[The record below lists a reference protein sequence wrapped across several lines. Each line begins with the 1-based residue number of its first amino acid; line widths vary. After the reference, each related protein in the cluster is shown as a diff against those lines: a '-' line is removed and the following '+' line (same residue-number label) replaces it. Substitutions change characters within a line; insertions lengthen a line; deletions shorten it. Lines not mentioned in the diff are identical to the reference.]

1 MAVVIFRDDNS
12 GKVIFNGVETKSADV
27 NTLACSIVD
36 TDFIKITDTTSP
48 TNAPLFRKLHY
59 SDVNKRAFSS
69 NSAASAG
76 SNAVEVKAYI
86 DSQISYNVPESVFST
101 GVLTGLDLNIGNSSG
116 TSFSVSAGTALVRSN
131 VTDAPVELTLSSTFT
146 YPVSNVSSGKDK
158 VFRVMMSGEETIEVE
173 EIIGSL
179 QGDPIS
185 TVSLREK
192 ALIGIVFY
200 NNFLNK
206 FTFIQTV
213 SNAVKS
219 TSANIGELA
228 IAVGAKVVPSS
239 RVTLS
244 KSNVSDVRLGIGE
257 GEFYALGLNNVEASP
272 DSPNLISVT
281 ADPDLPRMQMVD
293 KADGSAT
300 YRLFENTTL
309 TNQDGDSL
317 WTKFLD
323 EEGFMDDVDSTEWVV
338 MPVRITKGKVLSPIN
353 SIQTQVIVCV
363 GQKVISDTRFKNNVS
378 LEIANALNS
387 YDYADMLYTQSA
399 LIGCIAMRGDATNFA
414 DSDKVYIIT
423 GDESSL
429 LTTGIEEA
437 ATAVNELFEFDYVV
451 DPTANAGGNGSLST
465 PYQTISEAVAGVPA
479 NSTVLLKNTAQHV
492 VTGSITLSDGIT
504 FIGEQGTVVGYSSW
518 NKNNAVIFQQP
529 SSGNTNQ
536 FVFKNFTMVNAAE
549 AIDIASALRVELED
563 LNTKNIGHSGQNHNY
578 GGAAVTGKFG
588 YDTTPVNLATAFT
601 SGSDFAPVGSY
612 GIDIKNVN
620 AVDITSCEFSQ
631 GKNPVRLENC
641 GLGAGS
647 FMARN
652 RFYDLVGEGLTVVN
666 CTNFVAYNNYFA
678 DISGDAIVVNGGI
691 DTIIGLNVMSSFW
704 NSAVVATS
712 TANFRFRDNDIAK
725 AARATVQVD
734 GIAWTEDAY
743 VVIDGTSINDNA
755 EFCIDIMGNE
765 FIHED
770 EANAAG
776 VYISDDKD
784 TIDDKDVCVIKVENN
799 GFKNFLNGF
808 NVEADLDKTT
818 LLRDGNSFVNLG
830 GTIGVYTGANTQY
843 FALPYAIQA
852 INLTGLDVRLD
863 ATSSRI
869 IVKEGANST
878 DIVDIYGANDL
889 QAIDKGTFVRIVLRN
904 SNKIQFCNLD
914 PSTISIGSAPIS
926 SVVADVVNA
935 LNAVFTN
942 SGNFLSSGQLDN
954 SAPAISAQSTD
965 IEEGAAMNFQIALD
979 SGSNTPSVWN
989 VTGLPSWMTH
999 NGSGLLQGTAPS
1011 FANDASDVILITAK
1025 VANSYG
1031 GDSTTITVNVVEE
1044 AEGNIGYYSFDGVN
1058 DYAYTNTS
1066 TGNNPFYRPSNG
1078 IGYAWA
1084 FSVTIDD
1091 VDNGNNSSIETIISQ
1106 VSGNNGFSLFR
1117 VNNHLRFRWGSI
1129 TGSNNYLQFNYNNF
1143 FAAASST
1150 GGGSGSSHAKYG
1162 ETKISILMTFDGSAT
1177 GSGSSNLS
1185 SYYDSF
1191 RIYVIEE
1198 DETITRIDDKG
1209 AWSHADFGYTGA
1221 ISGQTRWG
1229 SQSGTSYYS
1238 ATRLYGCSIITCRQG
1253 GSGTGIQELSTDT
1266 ERIMFALDYNNYLDT
1281 YQVGKTFRKV
1291 GQTGTQTNWAKDSS
1305 NSQAQ
1310 AARFY
1315 EFFTNT
1321 TQDVFPYVQNLSAT
1335 AQTGNAVRVIIVNG
1349 SSSQIGND

>member
-1 MAVVIFRDDNS
+1 MAVTIFRDNNS
-12 GKVIFNGVETKSADV
+12 GKVIFSGVETKAADV
-27 NTLACSIVD
+27 NTLSCTIVD
-36 TDFIKITDTTSP
+36 TDYLRIEDTTSP
-48 TNAPLFRKLHY
+48 SNAPLFRKLHY
-59 SDVNKRAFSS
+59 ADVNKKAFSS
-69 NSAASAG
+69 NLAAGAG
-76 SNAVEVKAYI
+76 NNATEVKAYI
-86 DSQISYNVPESVFST
+86 DSQIIYNATERKFST
-101 GVLTGLDLNIGNSSG
+101 GVIEGFEMELGTGG
-116 TSFSVSAGTALVRSN
+116 TTFTVGAGVAFVRST
-131 VTDAPVELTLSSTFT
+131 VTDAATELRLSNTFT
-146 YPVSNVSSGKDK
+146 YNVSSVTTGKDRVFK
-158 VFRVMMSGEETIEVE
+158 VEMTGEETI
-173 EIIGSL
+173 
-179 QGDPIS
+179 
-185 TVSLREK
+185 TVSEIQGALGGEAIDTDSLRSQ
-192 ALIGIVFY
+192 ALIGCVFY
-200 NNFLNK
+200 NDFLNK
-206 FTFIQTV
+206 FTLIQTV
-213 SNAVKS
+213 SNPVTNIA
-219 TSANIGELA
+219 ANVGELA
-228 IAVGAKVVPSS
+228 KSIGSKVIPSD
-239 RVTLS
+239 RIELS
-244 KSNVSDVRLGIGE
+244 KSNVSDVRLGIGA
-257 GEFYALGLNNVEASP
+257 GSFFSTGLNKVTANY
-272 DSPNLISVT
+272 DSPNIVEVA
-281 ADPDLPRMQMVD
+281 ADPDLSSMQIID
-293 KADGSAT
+293 KADGVAT

-309 TNQDGDSL
+309 TNEDGDSL

-323 EEGFMDDVDSTEWVV
+323 DEGFMDDVDDTEWVV
-338 MPVRITKGKVLSPIN
+338 MPVRITLGKVLSPLN
-353 SIQTQVIVCV
+353 QVEPSIMVCV
-363 GQKVISDTRFKNNVS
+363 GQKVIEDTKFKNNRS
-378 LEIANALNS
+378 LEIANALNT
-387 YDYADMLYTQSA
+387 YEFPKMLYTNSA

-414 DSDKVYIIT
+414 DSEKVYIVT
-423 GDESSL
+423 GDQTTL
-429 LTTGIEEA
+429 LTAGIEEA
-437 ATAVNELFEFDYVV
+437 AAAVDELFEFDYVV
-451 DPTANAGGNGSLST
+451 DPTANAGGNGSLAT

-479 NSTVLLKNTAQHV
+479 NSTILLKNTAQHV
-492 VTGSITLSDGIT
+492 VTGTITLSDGIT
-504 FIGEQGTVVGYSSW
+504 LIGEQGTVVGYSSW

-549 AIDIASALRVELED
+549 AIDITSALRVELED
-563 LNTKNIGHSGQNHNY
+563 LDTKNIGHSGQNHNY

-588 YDTTPVNLATAFT
+588 YDTTPINLSTAFT

-704 NSAVVATS
+704 NSAVVATN

-725 AARATVQVD
+725 AARATVKVD
-734 GIAWTEDAY
+734 GVTWTEDAY
-743 VVIDGTSINDNA
+743 VVIDGTSIDDNA
-755 EFCIDIMGNE
+755 EFCIDVMGNE

-784 TIDDKDVCVIKVENN
+784 TIDDKDVCVVKVENN

-878 DIVDIYGANDL
+878 DIVDIYGVNDL
-889 QAIDKGTFVRIVLRN
+889 QAIDKGTFVRVVLRN

-935 LNAVFTN
+935 LNALFTN

-954 SAPAISAQSTD
+954 TAPAISAQSVD
-965 IEEGAAMNFQIALD
+965 ITEATALNFQIALD

-999 NGSGLLQGTAPS
+999 NGTGLLQGTAPA
-1011 FANDASDVILITAK
+1011 FAGNSSDNISITAK

-1031 GDSTTITVNVVEE
+1031 GDSATITVNVVEE
-1044 AEGNIGYYSFDGVN
+1044 PQVNNGYYSFDGSN
-1058 DYAYTNTS
+1058 DYAITNTGTS
-1066 TGNNPFYRPSNG
+1066 NNPFYRPNG
-1078 IGYAWA
+1078 GAGYAWA
-1084 FSVTIDD
+1084 FSVTFDD
-1091 VDNGNNSSIETIISQ
+1091 VDNSNNSNIETIISQ
-1106 VSGNNGFSLFR
+1106 VNGTFGFSLFR
-1117 VNNHLRFRWGSI
+1117 VNNNLRFRWGNT
-1129 TGSNNYLQFNYNNF
+1129 TGSNNYLQWNYYNF
-1143 FAAASST
+1143 FAAASNT
-1150 GGGSGSSHAKYG
+1150 GSGAGGTHASYG
-1162 ETKISILMTFDGSAT
+1162 ETKISILMTFDGRVT
-1177 GSGSSNLS
+1177 GSASSSIND
-1185 SYYDSF
+1185 YYDTF

-1198 DETITRIDDKG
+1198 DETITRIDNKG
-1209 AWSHADFGYTGA
+1209 FWSHADFGYTGA
-1221 ISGQTRWG
+1221 IQGQTRWG
-1229 SQSGTSYYS
+1229 SQSGTSFFS

-1253 GSGTGIQELSTDT
+1253 AGGSGIQELTTDT
-1266 ERIMFALDYNNYLDT
+1266 ERIMFALDYQNYIDT
-1281 YQVGKTFRKV
+1281 YQTGKTYRRV
-1291 GQTGTQTNWAKDSS
+1291 GQTSTVTNWQPDST
-1305 NSQAQ
+1305 NTVAQ

-1321 TQDVFPYVQNLSAT
+1321 TQDVFPNVQNLSAT
-1335 AQTGNAVRVIIVNG
+1335 SLTGGAVKVVITNG